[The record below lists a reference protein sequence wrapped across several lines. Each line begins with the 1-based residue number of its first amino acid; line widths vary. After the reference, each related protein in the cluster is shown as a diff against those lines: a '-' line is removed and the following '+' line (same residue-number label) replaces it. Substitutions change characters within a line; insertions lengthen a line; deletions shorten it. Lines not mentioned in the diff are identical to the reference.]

1 MRGLK
6 VLTCLEGMSSF
17 TEAAFINK
25 ADSTTVSREA
35 FTPFF
40 IPNGLPKLVIFDT
53 GSVFAGAMTQMCTSL
68 GIPYYTVSEGKS
80 QSNPQR
86 TIPPI
91 LKQGG
96 EDTSSRLR
104 IVGPMDHVSIL
115 LTIWMERVTR

>member
-1 MRGLK
+1 MGGLK

-25 ADSTTVSREA
+25 AGSTTVSRAA
-35 FTPFF
+35 FPSFF
-40 IPNGLPKLVIFDT
+40 IPNSLPKLVIFDA

-68 GIPYYTVSEGKS
+68 GIPYYTVSKGKS

-86 TIPPI
+86 MIPPI

-96 EDTSSRLR
+96 KDTSSPLR

-115 LTIWMERVTR
+115 LTIRMERVTR